1 MNFSPENSFP
11 EAVAKEK
18 QFDNFFKVVKST
30 LRQVDIKTTSQKWN
44 EEDRSLQ
51 KQLTECKT
59 QVREAI
65 CDNFDTGTAIGH
77 LSKLVVKT
85 NKYLSNDPKSIKIP
99 IVR

>member
-1 MNFSPENSFP
+1 MNYMEENSFP

-30 LRQVDIKTTSQKWN
+30 LRTVDIRNTVQKWN
-44 EEDRSLQ
+44 DEDRTMQ
-51 KQLTECKT
+51 KAITLCKS
-59 QVREAI
+59 QVREAL
-65 CDNFDTGTAIGH
+65 CDNFDTATAIDH

-85 NKYLSNDPKSIKIP
+85 NKYLANDPKSIKIP